1 MSERKRVSWG
11 VDEVIRVEVTC
22 FSAARDDVIDESEG
36 GEEARKERRKAK
48 HRALVAARKQESG
61 LVQSWI

>member
-1 MSERKRVSWG
+1 M
-11 VDEVIRVEVTC
+11 IRVEVTC

-61 LVQSWI
+61 LVQSCI